1 MLSFTHNESRVLCC
15 QAQKKKKEEEE
26 EELQE
31 RNQKETL
38 RKGAEEKDE
47 TKIGPVGWNI
57 SFRQLKN
64 SRQR

>member
-1 MLSFTHNESRVLCC
+1 MLPSTEEEE
-15 QAQKKKKEEEE
+15 KEEE

-31 RNQKETL
+31 GNQKETL

>member
-1 MLSFTHNESRVLCC
+1 VLPSTEEEE
-15 QAQKKKKEEEE
+15 KEEE

-31 RNQKETL
+31 GNQKETL

-64 SRQR
+64 STEATVK